1 MTVASYDE
9 LLVHVLLPLLLE
21 DDPEPPPLPLPEPE
35 PLPLLEPLPPEVSL
49 QLQSLPIVMVMEP
62 VTWFVPLLDDE
73 PPLLEL
79 LPAGVF
85 HA

>member
-1 MTVASYDE
+1 MTVSLYDE
-9 LLVHVLLPLLLE
+9 LLVHVLLPLLL
-21 DDPEPPPLPLPEPE
+21 DDEPEPPPLPLPEPD
-35 PLPLLEPLPPEVSL
+35 PLPLLEPLPPEVSV
-49 QLQSLPIVMVMEP
+49 QLQSPLIVMLMEP
-62 VTWFVPLLDDE
+62 VTWLVPLLDDE